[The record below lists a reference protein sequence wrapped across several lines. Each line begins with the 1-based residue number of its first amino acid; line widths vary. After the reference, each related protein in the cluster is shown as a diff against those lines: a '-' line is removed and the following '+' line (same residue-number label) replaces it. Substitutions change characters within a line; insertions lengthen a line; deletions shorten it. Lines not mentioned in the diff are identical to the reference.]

1 MKFKF
6 IGNAGGIFYGNKG
19 TKILCDPWIVDG
31 VFEGSWFHYPPLKT
45 KLNDI
50 QKVDAIYVSH
60 IHPDHFDHRNFN
72 FNKKMPII
80 ILDEGPNFLKK
91 NLLKMGYE
99 NLIEI
104 KNNET
109 KLFNEFKLT
118 VYKPFSKHIFEESL
132 LGNLIDSAL
141 VLDDGISK
149 AININDNTPDL
160 NSCKMLNKKFKK
172 IDFAMLNYN
181 AAGPYP
187 SCFNNLSIKMKK
199 RTSQNL
205 KKKF

>member
-1 MKFKF
+1 
-6 IGNAGGIFYGNKG
+6 
-19 TKILCDPWIVDG
+19 
-31 VFEGSWFHYPPLKT
+31 
-45 KLNDI
+45 
-50 QKVDAIYVSH
+50 
-60 IHPDHFDHRNFN
+60 
-72 FNKKMPII
+72 
-80 ILDEGPNFLKK
+80 
-91 NLLKMGYE
+91 MGYE

-149 AININDNTPDL
+149 AINFNDNTPDL

-199 RTSQNL
+199 IEHRRIL
-205 KKKF
+205 KRNFDHLCKIIPILNPKTILPFAGSYILGGKHHYKNSYLGTTTLEDCAKYQKN